1 MSLSVITHQG
11 FVHSTEKGVV
21 RIKIISMSACASCQV
36 KGVCTASES
45 EEKIIDVPT
54 DKNYKIG
61 EEITI
66 SSKTANG
73 FKALWLAYVLPFL
86 LVLFTLI
93 ILTSLKYSETKAGVF
108 SLSMLI
114 PYYFLLYL
122 FRDKLKKK
130 FTFEILK

>member
-11 FVHSTEKGVV
+11 FVHSVDKGVV
-21 RIKIISMSACASCQV
+21 HVKIISMSACASCQV

-45 EEKIIDVPT
+45 EEKIIEVAT
-54 DKNYKIG
+54 EKYYKIG
-61 EEITI
+61 DEVTI
-66 SSKTANG
+66 SSKTING

-93 ILTSLKYSETKAGVF
+93 IFTSLKYSETKAGFF
-108 SLSMLI
+108 SLSVLI
-114 PYYFLLYL
+114 PYYFLLYF
-122 FRDKLKKK
+122 FRNKLKKK

>member
-11 FVHSTEKGVV
+11 FVHSAKNGMV
-21 RIKIISMSACASCQV
+21 RVKIINMSACASCQV

-61 EEITI
+61 EKITI
-66 SSKTANG
+66 ASKTANG

-93 ILTSLKYSETKAGVF
+93 IFTSLKYSETQAGIF
-108 SLSMLI
+108 SLSVLI
-114 PYYFLLYL
+114 PYYFLLYV
-122 FRDKLKKK
+122 FRNKLKKK